1 MEFELNY
8 KSKKYLVKVENGSVW
23 VRKDNKGTSIN
34 LPTENEVTS
43 KDDAINIAKQIIDNT
58 ATLR

>member
-23 VRKDNKGTSIN
+23 VRQDNKGTSIN

-43 KDDAINIAKQIIDNT
+43 KDDAINIAK
-58 ATLR
+58 